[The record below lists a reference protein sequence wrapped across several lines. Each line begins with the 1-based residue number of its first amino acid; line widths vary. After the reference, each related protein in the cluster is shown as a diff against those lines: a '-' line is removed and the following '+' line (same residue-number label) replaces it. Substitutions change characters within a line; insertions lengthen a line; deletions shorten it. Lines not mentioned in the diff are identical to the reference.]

1 MGPDGAGWSMGQVL
15 GFSHCKEFGSV
26 STTPDSSPS
35 STEGGNDES
44 EFPELQTA
52 HDWSAEDDDDGR
64 GSPLVWGTP
73 RQNSY
78 ELTFSYITFAEP
90 QGSPSRREP
99 AGCRRP
105 RRERPAGL
113 RRTDTTETL
122 LPEDTVDGFPQWD
135 PAFSLMEDPEP
146 WDSRLSEDLVQSAH
160 GILDGHFHLGTRVL
174 EMNGQEG
181 DREILRQNPDVAACP
196 LGSESGTS
204 GRVSHSPEYHT
215 TYMALNF
222 SMESGPSEDK
232 DLGIRCSHPR
242 GQETQVAPI
251 ISQSEAFGDGQQWTK
266 GESAGI

>member
-1 MGPDGAGWSMGQVL
+1 MKAVNEPLSECL
-15 GFSHCKEFGSV
+15 SHPLTPFILTTDALSDLVTEEFGSV

-204 GRVSHSPEYHT
+204 GRVSHSP
-215 TYMALNF
+215 
-222 SMESGPSEDK
+222 GK
-232 DLGIRCSHPR
+232 
-242 GQETQVAPI
+242 
-251 ISQSEAFGDGQQWTK
+251 
-266 GESAGI
+266 SATSRFHSL